1 MLLRDAGTPT
11 ANCRPS
17 SGCAAVVQVVISSSF
32 ESAVGLSQL
41 AQLAAAADASWA
53 ASAPPQAFL
62 VLSSHK
68 QAPPVWHVDRAGCEL
83 GRCRCQEC

>member
-11 ANCRPS
+11 ANCGSS
-17 SGCAAVVQVVISSSF
+17 SGFAAVVQVVISSSF

-41 AQLAAAADASWA
+41 AQLAAATDASWA

-62 VLSSHK
+62 VLYS
-68 QAPPVWHVDRAGCEL
+68 ATTGATGLACGPCWL
-83 GRCRCQEC
+83 